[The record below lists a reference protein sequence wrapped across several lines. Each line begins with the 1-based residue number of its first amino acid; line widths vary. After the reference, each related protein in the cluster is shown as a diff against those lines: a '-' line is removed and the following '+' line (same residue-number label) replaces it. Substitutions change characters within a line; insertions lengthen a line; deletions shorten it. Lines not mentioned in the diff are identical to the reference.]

1 MAQDLNDTRDLI
13 RPWFRPA
20 VIAVLLLCAGLLAY
34 QVWQNRL
41 ERDVVTEED
50 DGTAVTKLISARMG
64 GVSQLKV
71 AVLSGTVQA
80 SAEDVR
86 GFGLLKSNQVV
97 KMPYSVGYYVDLS
110 KVGPDD
116 LEWVEGSRTLIVNAP
131 DIAVE
136 RANVDEGARS
146 LVRTDGLIVTRQAAE
161 QLSQRSSAGAQT
173 KVARE
178 AQSPERLA
186 QAREKAR
193 AVVARTMRL
202 PLDTLG
208 YGDARVVVTFPIER
222 NAERRDAVDVSRRP
236 EDVYRERQEAR

>member
-1 MAQDLNDTRDLI
+1 MEQDLS
-13 RPWFRPA
+13 RPWFRPV
-20 VIAVLLLCAGLLAY
+20 VIGALLLCAALLAY
-34 QVWQNRL
+34 LVWSNYQ
-41 ERDVVTEED
+41 ERYAVTEED
-50 DGTAVTKLISARMG
+50 NGTTVTRLISARMA

-71 AVLSGTVQA
+71 AELSGTVQA
-80 SAEDVR
+80 NAEDVR

-97 KMPYSVGYYVDLS
+97 KMPYSVGYFVDLS
-110 KVGPDD
+110 KVGPGD

-136 RANVDEGARS
+136 RANIDESRRS
-146 LVRTDGLIVTRQAAE
+146 LVRTDGLIVTREASE
-161 QLSQRSSAGAQT
+161 QLSQRTSAGAQT

-178 AQSPERLA
+178 AKSPERLA

-222 NAERRDAVDVSRRP
+222 NADTRDAVNVSRRP
-236 EDVYRERQEAR
+236 EDVIRERRRQQAQ